1 MTGPTSARPRP
12 APTRT
17 RGKIGGGAPAASAQL
32 TADTPAYAPSAENEP
47 QARFRI
53 FWTPKTSCRPAATRN
68 STAAW
73 KTPPSTM
80 LRLCAIRAPEAS
92 HAPRVD
98 PVVEPGAARLLDL
111 LRGHHLHGIDRHE
124 VVAVL
129 FGGGGPGVALLPD
142 LIAAVA

>member
-1 MTGPTSARPRP
+1 
-12 APTRT
+12 
-17 RGKIGGGAPAASAQL
+17 
-32 TADTPAYAPSAENEP
+32 
-47 QARFRI
+47 

-129 FGGGGPGVALLPD
+129 VGGDALVVARLLDVFLRVPGRAGQGLHLDALERPARRLGCGLLP
-142 LIAAVA
+142 AG

>member
-1 MTGPTSARPRP
+1 
-12 APTRT
+12 
-17 RGKIGGGAPAASAQL
+17 
-32 TADTPAYAPSAENEP
+32 
-47 QARFRI
+47 
-53 FWTPKTSCRPAATRN
+53 
-68 STAAW
+68 
-73 KTPPSTM
+73 M

-129 FGGGGPGVALLPD
+129 LGGGALGVARLPD
-142 LIAAVA
+142 VIAAVAPPAGQRLHPDGPERPDRVLRRGPFAPGRLPWPLDPPLF

>member
-1 MTGPTSARPRP
+1 
-12 APTRT
+12 
-17 RGKIGGGAPAASAQL
+17 
-32 TADTPAYAPSAENEP
+32 
-47 QARFRI
+47 
-53 FWTPKTSCRPAATRN
+53 
-68 STAAW
+68 
-73 KTPPSTM
+73 M

-129 FGGGGPGVALLPD
+129 FGGGALGGGPPPYVFPSVAPPARPALPPQPPHRPPPPRPPCASASRR
-142 LIAAVA
+142 L